1 MMMTSTDLGEAK
13 RRLRQHALA
22 ARAGHDPVASGNAL
36 AGHVLREAPPP
47 AGATVAGFLPIGEE
61 IDLRPLLHALHER
74 GNPIALP
81 VTPKRG
87 LPLTFRLW
95 TPGAELVQERFGT
108 LRPTGPEAVPDFLLV
123 PLLAFDAKGGRLGYG
138 AGFYDRTLP
147 TLPNRFRLGC
157 AYAAQRVDEVPVGPY
172 DIPLDAVATENGI
185 LRCGVQH

>member
-1 MMMTSTDLGEAK
+1 MTTELGEAK
-13 RRLRQHALA
+13 RRLRQQALA
-22 ARAGHDPVASGNAL
+22 ARAGHDPVASGSAL
-36 AGHVLREAPPP
+36 AAHVLRHAPPP
-47 AGATVAGFLPIGEE
+47 TGAIVAGFLPIGEE

-74 GNPIALP
+74 GHPVALP

-87 LPLTFRLW
+87 QKLTFRLW
-95 TPGAELVQERFGT
+95 VPGGELVAERFGT

-157 AYAAQRVDEVPVGPY
+157 AYAAQQVDEVPVGPY